1 MIRNFAIATALSL
14 GITGSAAQAQV
25 ILSGVPTI
33 NPPVQVFSPV
43 MPFRV
48 FQVQVRQ
55 LEWRE
60 RSFAN
65 PFDAREFA
73 LIKRSEGFETI
84 TIQHTFHT
92 HVRYRL
98 CLWTTFRTVSS
109 HHAAHEL
116 ARHLQFRGYET
127 RVVQF

>member
-1 MIRNFAIATALSL
+1 MFRNFAIVTALSL
-14 GITGSAAQAQV
+14 GLSGSTVRAQV
-25 ILSGVPTI
+25 ILPGVPAI
-33 NPPVQVFSPV
+33 NPPVQVLSPV
-43 MPFRV
+43 VPFRV

-73 LIKRSEGFETI
+73 LVKRSEGFETI
-84 TIQHTFHT
+84 MIRHTFHT

-98 CLWTTFRTVSS
+98 PLWTTYRTVSS
-109 HHAAHEL
+109 HHTAHEL
-116 ARHLQFRGYET
+116 VRHLQFRGYEA
-127 RVVQF
+127 RVVHF

>member
-1 MIRNFAIATALSL
+1 MIRNLAIATALSL

-25 ILSGVPTI
+25 ILPAVPVI

-43 MPFRV
+43 VPFRA

-55 LEWRE
+55 WQWRE
-60 RSFAN
+60 RSFVN
-65 PFDAREFA
+65 LIDAQEFA
-73 LIKRSEGFETI
+73 LVKRSEGFETI
-84 TIQHTFHT
+84 AIQHGFHT

-98 CLWTTFRTVSS
+98 PLWTTYRTVSS

-116 ARHLQFRGYET
+116 ARHLQFRGFET
-127 RVVQF
+127 RIVQF